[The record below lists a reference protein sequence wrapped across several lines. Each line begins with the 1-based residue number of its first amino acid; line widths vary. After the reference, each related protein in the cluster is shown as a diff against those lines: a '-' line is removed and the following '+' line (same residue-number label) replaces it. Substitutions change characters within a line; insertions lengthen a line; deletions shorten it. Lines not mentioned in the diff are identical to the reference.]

1 MTLSAR
7 KDALRARISAARA
20 RVSAQQWAADNAA
33 RTRFLLALA
42 EGFPVGTVAAYV
54 SRDGEPGTVE
64 AIDALAA
71 RGWGLLL
78 PRITGR
84 GVAWARFEGW
94 DAMATGWGGIAQPTG
109 PVLPPE
115 ALAEAGLVVA
125 PCLAVG
131 TDGARLGTGGGWYD
145 RALPHRDPLSF
156 VVALARHEE
165 IRDDLGPLTLPHDIP
180 VDGYV
185 TERESVRLTL

>member
-20 RVSAQQWAADNAA
+20 RVSAEQWAADNAA
-33 RTRFLLALA
+33 RTRLLLTLA
-42 EGFPVGTVAAYV
+42 DEFPVGTAAVYV
-54 SRDGEPGTVE
+54 SREGEPGSVE
-64 AIDALAA
+64 AIDTLAA
-71 RGWGLLL
+71 RGWSLLL

-84 GVAWARFEGW
+84 GVAWARFDGW
-94 DAMATGWGGIAQPTG
+94 SSMATGWGGIAQPTG

-131 TDGARLGTGGGWYD
+131 ADGARLGTGGGWYD
-145 RALPHRDPLSF
+145 RALLHRHPLSF
-156 VVALARHEE
+156 VVALARDEE

-180 VDGYV
+180 IDGYV
-185 TERESVRLTL
+185 TERESVRLTR